1 MSKEKTKS
9 TKEIR
14 QKLGGLLVDLKYLP
28 DDIILIEKKGE
39 ENFVGCLCSIKF
51 LEELG
56 YSVKSVL
63 GSSEVVET
71 EEVVEE
77 TTKPK
82 SKKK

>member
-1 MSKEKTKS
+1 MTQEKTKS

-28 DDIILIEKKGE
+28 EDIILIEKKGE

-56 YSVKSVL
+56 YSVKSKL
-63 GSSEVVET
+63 GEVVST
-71 EEVVEE
+71 EKTED
-77 TTKPK
+77 KPK